1 MLKETISYIDYN
13 DVERKEDFYF
23 NLNKAELMNMS
34 LSVDGGLETKIRKII
49 QTRNVPELQKIFQ
62 DLILKSYGQKSDDGK
77 RFIKS
82 EELTKEFTESEAY
95 VNLYMELSMD
105 AEKAVKFIN
114 SIMPKDYVKE
124 MDKIDINDK
133 EAIDKLVYDQK

>member
-34 LSVDGGLETKIRKII
+34 LSVDGGLEAKIRKII
-49 QTRNVPELQKIFQ
+49 QTKNVPELQKIFQ

-114 SIMPKDYVKE
+114 GIMPKDYVKE

>member
-34 LSVDGGLETKIRKII
+34 LSVDGGLEAKIRKII

-114 SIMPKDYVKE
+114 GIMPKDYVKE

>member
-34 LSVDGGLETKIRKII
+34 LSVDGGLEAKIRKII
-49 QTRNVPELQKIFQ
+49 QTKNVPELQKIFQ

-95 VNLYMELSMD
+95 VNLYMELSMN

-114 SIMPKDYVKE
+114 GIMPKDYVKE